1 LVIFGCELTG
11 CGWEWKAE
19 QVNEK
24 NKIGIVSG
32 NSKVAINSGDGAP
45 KPEFGRVVE
54 EETCRDQ
61 H

>member
-1 LVIFGCELTG
+1 L
-11 CGWEWKAE
+11 KAE
-19 QVNEK
+19 QVKEK
-24 NKIGIVSG
+24 NNIGIVPG
-32 NSKVAINSGDGAP
+32 NSKVAIDSGDGAP